1 MKIITKNTICTVLIG
16 AAFLGGFYFNN
27 YINEKESLTLQAVF
41 SGMDLGLMK
50 DVLDVTTNNYVDPSK
65 IDKQK
70 LTYGAISGMVNAI
83 GDPYTVFFNPQET
96 KDFKESISGKFS
108 GIGIQVG
115 VKDGKIKVIAPIKG
129 TPAYRA
135 GILAKDT
142 IIEVDKKSISNLS
155 IDEVI
160 SMIKGP
166 KGTKVSIGILRDSGE
181 VKTFEIIRDE
191 IVMPSVDLKIEQSTN
206 NKKIA
211 ILTIYQFSDTV
222 FQDFK
227 TAANEILNQNVDG
240 IVLDLRNNPGGLL
253 DQTIDIASWFLN
265 KGDLVLTEQD
275 RNLNKITHLSE
286 GPSALLKFPT
296 VVLVNEGTASA
307 AEILSGALRD
317 NRHLDI
323 IGEKTFG
330 KGVVQ
335 RVIDLRDSSSLKVT
349 VTKWFTPSG
358 ELIQDTGIL
367 PTIEVELT
375 EDDLEKNNDT
385 QMNKGLEQLNK
396 IIK

>member
-191 IVMPSVDLKIEQSTN
+191 IVMPSVDLKIEQSTS

>member
-166 KGTKVSIGILRDSGE
+166 KGTKVSIGILRDGGE